1 MNKQRVLKL
10 GITAGVV
17 IAGGI
22 IMSVLL
28 YQMVITRA
36 EGQRGSPDEGN
47 WKRIN
52 SISAVVSALGLVYIV
67 PGLIGLIAA
76 FVQNKCMYITT
87 CIFTMICLLIMALVI
102 VFGGF
107 TIIVLIFR
115 YGSISGHCIDE
126 DDTCQCRSSLAVRS
140 YSSYEK
146 TAFKTC
152 VYYEKFVALTTALI
166 VVIILTWI
174 AVLVEFVI
182 ACYFTCRSKAT
193 AGTVIMT
200 PQQQPFL
207 QPGPAMAPQGYVQG
221 YPLQDYRQGYP
232 PPSYD
237 QDQAVSM
244 KV

>member
-1 MNKQRVLKL
+1 MNKQRVLML

-22 IMSVLL
+22 IMTVLL

-36 EGQRGSPDEGN
+36 EGQRGSAEDVN

-52 SISAVVSALGLVYIV
+52 NMSAVVSALGLVYIV

-87 CIFTMICLLIMALVI
+87 CIFTMICLLIMALV
-102 VFGGF
+102 VLFAGF
-107 TIIVLIFR
+107 TLIVLIFH
-115 YGSISGHCIDE
+115 YGSISTHCINE
-126 DDTCQCRSSLAVRS
+126 DDTCQCRSNLDEDHF
-140 YSSYEK
+140 EK
-146 TAFKTC
+146 TPFKAC
-152 VYYEKFVALTTALI
+152 AYYEKFVALATAL
-166 VVIILTWI
+166 VVFIILTWI
-174 AVLVEFVI
+174 AVLFECVI
-182 ACYFTCRSKAT
+182 AFYFTCRSKAT
-193 AGTVIMT
+193 PGAVMMT

-207 QPGPAMAPQGYVQG
+207 QPGPVMAPQGYIQG
-221 YPLQDYRQGYP
+221 YPLQDYGQGYP

-237 QDQAVSM
+237 QDQALPM